1 MKSIN
6 KLKFSQLDS
15 EFSID
20 KKVDSNLDEL
30 MRTLDE
36 KEINQ
41 IIGGSLVIPGVG
53 VTCTI
58 LPGGKILCPKPLPK
72 FPETI

>member
-6 KLKFSQLDS
+6 KLKFSQLTS
-15 EFSID
+15 RFSID
-20 KKVDSNLDEL
+20 KKVDSNLDES
-30 MRTLDE
+30 MRILE
-36 KEINQ
+36 QEEIDR

-58 LPGGKILCPKPLPK
+58 LPGGKLLCPKPVPK